1 MPWHPIDI
9 KIIPKKNID
18 IKGYRNM
25 FDTTYVAQAEQKK
38 HVESFYNNHEENKR
52 QLNMAFVQFKYILPH
67 WLQDLI
73 ATIDFVISLFLLQVS
88 LSDEPHLPTSYE
100 VLISLILLMPIT
112 VNPIM

>member
-52 QLNMAFVQFKYILPH
+52 QLNMAFVQFILPH
-67 WLQDLI
+67 RLQDLI

-100 VLISLILLMPIT
+100 VLISLTSLMPIT
-112 VNPIM
+112 INPIM